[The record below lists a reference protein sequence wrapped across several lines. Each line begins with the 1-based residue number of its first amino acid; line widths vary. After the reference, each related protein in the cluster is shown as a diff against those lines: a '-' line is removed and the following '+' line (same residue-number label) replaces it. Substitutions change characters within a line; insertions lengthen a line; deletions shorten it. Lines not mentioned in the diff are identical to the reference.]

1 MRVVVI
7 GGGFGGLASAARL
20 AKLGHQ
26 VSLVEAS
33 DSLGGS
39 LAPVEAEGFAWD
51 GAASYTLLP
60 AVVRDLFRKSG
71 RPLEKEVELVN
82 RPVIREHR
90 FEDDT
95 AVRLPGNS
103 RVAQLEAF
111 DELAPGYGELW
122 CDWVS
127 SWADDWDVIRRDY
140 LERPWSPDVASRD
153 LTRRLLT
160 RESLHHRLKKTFKDE
175 RLRLVASF
183 PHEFGGHHLRNV
195 PAWMGCVS
203 YLEQTFGAWTIPGG
217 MSGLAEA
224 LTARLATR
232 KVEVHTATT
241 ATNLVVREGKVAAVL
256 TDHAE
261 LDADAVVVAVDPRR
275 LPALHPFVQRTMP
288 AIPPMTLY
296 VGVGGDVPELA
307 AETVFHGDPTIV
319 VRKGGRAPEGCEA
332 WTIHG
337 RGKVAE
343 DMLTTLVRYGV
354 DVRDQVRVK
363 LARSPRDLVEKWG
376 GSPEGVLWQGRAT
389 IHNRLGPRTPI
400 PGVYAAG
407 AHATPGAGL
416 PFVGLSAAQ
425 VAQSIG
431 PAT

>member
-26 VSLVEAS
+26 VTLAERC
-33 DSLGGS
+33 DSLGGA
-39 LAPVEAEGFAWD
+39 LTPVEAHGYAWD
-51 GAASYTLLP
+51 GSASYTLLP
-60 AVVRDLFRKSG
+60 AVIRDLFRKSG

-95 AVRLPGNS
+95 ALTLPGNS

-111 DELAPGYGELW
+111 DALAPGLGEQW

-127 SWADDWDVIRRDY
+127 SWADDWDVIRRGY
-140 LERPWSPDVASRD
+140 LERPWSPEVAGRD

-160 RESLHHRLKKTFKDE
+160 RETLHHRLRKTFKDE
-175 RLRLVASF
+175 RLRLVAGF
-183 PHEFGGHHLRNV
+183 PYEFEGHHLRNV
-195 PAWMGCVS
+195 PAWLGCVS

-232 KVEVHTATT
+232 GVEVHTRTT
-241 ATNLVVREGKVAAVL
+241 ATNLVVREGRVAAVA

-275 LPALHPFVQRTMP
+275 LPALHPYMQKSMP
-288 AIPPMTLY
+288 AIPPMTIY
-296 VGVGGDVPELA
+296 VGLSGDVPDLA

-319 VRKGGRAPEGCEA
+319 VRTGGRAPEGGAA
-332 WTIHG
+332 WTLHG

-343 DMLTTLVRYGV
+343 DLVTTLVRYGV

-376 GSPEGVLWQGRAT
+376 GSPEGVMWQGRAT
-389 IHNRLGPRTPI
+389 IRDRLGPRTPI

-416 PFVGLSAAQ
+416 PFVGLSAAL
-425 VAQSIG
+425 VAQAIG
-431 PAT
+431 PA